1 MGFFLLS
8 FSLLAAAPFPIIKPF
23 APFPD
28 IFLLPSYF
36 SRQPLKVSKKKDL
49 ICLRKIGRGKLA
61 GMGWEQKQSGVL
73 GERERE
79 RRGVSVSVWFGF
91 VLRRREL
98 RKVASLLLT
107 NDVYIYIYIIGY
119 YYPSLQRVLFYL
131 STPPYHFYKTNPL
144 LFRLFTI
151 PYSAVTPSAYPML
164 SPFSFLFFSFFFS
177 FLFFIGKLK

>member
-61 GMGWEQKQSGVL
+61 GMGEQTQSGVL

-79 RRGVSVSVWFGF
+79 REKRGVGFGLVWFCFETERTEKGCF
-91 VLRRREL
+91 V
-98 RKVASLLLT
+98 AA
-107 NDVYIYIYIIGY
+107 N
-119 YYPSLQRVLFYL
+119 
-131 STPPYHFYKTNPL
+131 
-144 LFRLFTI
+144 
-151 PYSAVTPSAYPML
+151 
-164 SPFSFLFFSFFFS
+164 
-177 FLFFIGKLK
+177 

>member
-61 GMGWEQKQSGVL
+61 GMGTKTVGVL

-79 RRGVSVSVWFGF
+79 RRGVSVSVWFCFETERTEKGCF
-91 VLRRREL
+91 V
-98 RKVASLLLT
+98 AA
-107 NDVYIYIYIIGY
+107 N
-119 YYPSLQRVLFYL
+119 
-131 STPPYHFYKTNPL
+131 
-144 LFRLFTI
+144 
-151 PYSAVTPSAYPML
+151 
-164 SPFSFLFFSFFFS
+164 
-177 FLFFIGKLK
+177 

>member
-79 RRGVSVSVWFGF
+79 REEGCRFRFGF
-91 VLRRREL
+91 VLRWREL

-107 NDVYIYIYIIGY
+107 NDVYIYI
-119 YYPSLQRVLFYL
+119 
-131 STPPYHFYKTNPL
+131 
-144 LFRLFTI
+144 
-151 PYSAVTPSAYPML
+151 
-164 SPFSFLFFSFFFS
+164 
-177 FLFFIGKLK
+177 

>member
-107 NDVYIYIYIIGY
+107 NDVYIYIYIKSGTTTPACRGFCFI
-119 YYPSLQRVLFYL
+119 YPLHPTTFTKLTLF
-131 STPPYHFYKTNPL
+131 F
-144 LFRLFTI
+144 
-151 PYSAVTPSAYPML
+151 SAYLRYHTLL
-164 SPFSFLFFSFFFS
+164 SRHQPIQCYLLFLFFSFFFS
-177 FLFFIGKLK
+177 FLFLLEN